1 MCRSVCVVRLM
12 YHSKVVW
19 LEQCAFEE
27 PRLVAVAV
35 SRVFRLDQTQPVLLV
50 LDEVEVPGEDRG
62 LFYACGDSCRQFFDG
77 LDSFFVPVPS

>member
-1 MCRSVCVVRLM
+1 M

-35 SRVFRLDQTQPVLLV
+35 SRVLHLYKTESVLPV
-50 LDEVEVPGEDRG
+50 LDEVEVTGEDRG
-62 LFYACGDSCRQFFDG
+62 LFYVGGDSCRKFFDG

>member
-12 YHSKVVW
+12 YHSKVMW
-19 LEQCAFEE
+19 LEQCVFEE

-35 SRVFRLDQTQPVLLV
+35 SHVLRLDKTQPVLLV
-50 LDEVEVPGEDRG
+50 LDEVEVPGEDRD
-62 LFYACGDSCRQFFDG
+62 LFYVSGDSCCQFFDG